1 MTTDTAREALLAR
14 AKAFIERKA
23 QDDPSAI
30 REAVQQGQ
38 DQLNGVI
45 DGLSPAQASFKPA
58 DDVWSVLEV
67 LGHVVTAKGGVARIC
82 ERLARGETVSGF
94 GAEGERRQDGV
105 TRDSFA
111 SLDEARA
118 ALDKVHGELAAFVD
132 ERLTAGD
139 ADARYTHFIFGD
151 LNCREWAAFQRVH
164 DADHSLQIEQ
174 VKAAPGYPAR

>member
-14 AKAFIERKA
+14 ARAFIERKA
-23 QDDPSAI
+23 QEDPAAI

-38 DQLNGVI
+38 DQLAGVI
-45 DGLSPAQASFKPA
+45 EGLSAEQATFKPA

-67 LGHVVTAKGGVARIC
+67 LAHVVTAKGGVARIC

-105 TRDSFA
+105 TRESFA
-111 SLDEARA
+111 TLDQVREALNTA
-118 ALDKVHGELAAFVD
+118 HGELLAFVD
-132 ERLTAGD
+132 ERLAEGD
-139 ADARYTHFIFGD
+139 ADTRYTHFIFGD

-164 DADHSLQIEQ
+164 DADHSIQIEQ
-174 VKAAPGYPAR
+174 VKAAPGYPG